1 MKEFT
6 LGKSPLNVNGV
17 ASLLAEQD
25 SLRFMKEF
33 MLGKRDINAHSVAS
47 ALADQET

>member
-6 LGKSPLNVNGV
+6 LGKSPLNVNNV
-17 ASLLAEQD
+17 ASLLAGQD

-33 MLGKRDINAHSVAS
+33 MLGKRHINAHSVVS
-47 ALADQET
+47 TLAGQET